1 MWQARDVD
9 VFDSIVG
16 GTVFL
21 AIVGG
26 ATFPA

>member
-1 MWQARDVD
+1 MLQARDVD
-9 VFDSIVG
+9 VFDSIVDG
-16 GTVFL
+16 MVFL